1 MATYHLAQLNIGRIR
16 APLDTPTMAG
26 FVARLEDINALADRS
41 PGFVWRLETEDGD
54 ATAIRPY
61 DDDRMLVNL
70 SVWTGL
76 TELRDFV
83 YRSPHAE
90 VMRQRRAWFELL
102 AEAFVVLWWVQAGH
116 RPSVAEAK
124 ERLEYLRQHGD
135 TAHAF
140 TYRHPF
146 AAPEASSQPSPEEYR
161 DECPAT

>member
-1 MATYHLAQLNIGRIR
+1 MSVYQLAQLNIGRIR

-26 FVARLEDINALADRS
+26 FVARLEDINALADAA
-41 PGFVWRLETEDGD
+41 PGFVWRLKTEDGD

-76 TELRDFV
+76 SELRDFV
-83 YRSPHAE
+83 YRTAHAE
-90 VMRQRRAWFELL
+90 VMRQRRSWFEPL
-102 AEAFVVLWWVQAGH
+102 AEAFVVLWWVPAGH
-116 RPSVAEAK
+116 RPSVDEAK
-124 ERLEYLRQHGD
+124 ERLDHLRQNGE
-135 TAHAF
+135 TAYAF

-146 AAPEASSQPSPEEYR
+146 AVPGASTPLSPDEYR

>member
-1 MATYHLAQLNIGRIR
+1 MNAYHLAQLNIGRIR

-26 FVARLEDINALADRS
+26 FVARLEDINALADRA
-41 PGFVWRLETEDGD
+41 PGFVWRLKTEDGD

-61 DDDRMLVNL
+61 ADDRVLVNL

-76 TELRDFV
+76 AELRDFV

-90 VMRQRRAWFELL
+90 VMRQRRAWFEPLQ
-102 AEAFVVLWWVQAGH
+102 EAFVVLWWVPAGH
-116 RPSVAEAK
+116 RPSVEEAK

-146 AAPEASSQPSPEEYR
+146 AAPDATSHPAPDEYR
-161 DECPAT
+161 DECPAS